1 MKAKAI
7 LSRHKYKSKAKLLSK
22 VMRNE
27 KEQTFHDFFSF
38 KFLQL
43 HVTFVYVLK
52 TPMMRLRFSNRKV
65 APVRETNKN
74 KEIQNR
80 N

>member
-38 KFLQL
+38 QFLVFTITRHFCL
-43 HVTFVYVLK
+43 RSENTDDDVTLNGVL
-52 TPMMRLRFSNRKV
+52 
-65 APVRETNKN
+65 
-74 KEIQNR
+74 
-80 N
+80 